1 MTDIQTIEKAILK
14 DNMDKLNND
23 RYKDDPFI

>member
-23 RYKDDPFI
+23 RYKDYPFI